1 MHDSEYT
8 GPTWPTFFV
17 TPDQLEAAMAHP
29 DYSTFVP
36 MREKTH
42 CIDGYLVTFGR
53 PSLLRGASILNA
65 RRERYE
71 AAKRAEQ
78 RR

>member
-1 MHDSEYT
+1 
-8 GPTWPTFFV
+8 
-17 TPDQLEAAMAHP
+17 MAHP

-36 MREKTH
+36 VRDKTR

-53 PSLLRGASILNA
+53 PSLLRGARLLDA